1 MGAVENTRKRMQD
14 MALEVAE
21 KLATRGAVEA
31 SNRFRSAIY
40 TGDNDTE
47 VDVVRTEDG
56 WSVQATGTSVLF
68 IEFGS
73 GVRYGYGHPQ
83 ASEFDFGPGTWSE
96 GPQGKGHWDN
106 EKGWNIPGT
115 REHTYGNPP
124 AMAMYHTSQ
133 AIKRALPEVF
143 SEVFHG

>member
-1 MGAVENTRKRMQD
+1 MGVLEDTRNRMHG

-31 SNRFRSAIY
+31 SSRFRSAAY
-40 TGDNDTE
+40 TGDNDTQI
-47 VDVVRTEDG
+47 DVVRTSDG
-56 WSVQATGTSVLF
+56 WSIEATGKSVLF

-83 ASEFDFGPGTWSE
+83 AGEFGFGPGTWSE
-96 GPQGKGHWDN
+96 GPNGRGMWDN
-106 EKGWNIPGT
+106 EKGWYTPD

-124 AMAMYHTSQ
+124 AMAMYHASR
-133 AIKRALPEVF
+133 AIKNALPEVF